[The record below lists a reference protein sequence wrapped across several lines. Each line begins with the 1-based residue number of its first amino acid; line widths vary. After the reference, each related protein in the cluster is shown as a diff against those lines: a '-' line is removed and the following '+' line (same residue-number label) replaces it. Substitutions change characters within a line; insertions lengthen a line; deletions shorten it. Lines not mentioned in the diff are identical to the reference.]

1 MDIQM
6 IVYMK
11 IYQSAAIGIN
21 HKSYCIWPWQYVPL
35 TPPAWY
41 YSSDIKGQNK
51 CNRNQITPNFTESA
65 DIFKLTKEIIVLESF
80 LNQIVQK
87 SKSFH
92 LRASAYA
99 IFALQVERLKNSKK
113 ILRKISLPSLFRIE
127 NESVHD
133 TYKEIDWK
141 ISK

>member
-35 TPPAWY
+35 APPTWY
-41 YSSDIKGQNK
+41 YCSDIKSQNK
-51 CNRNQITPNFTESA
+51 CNRNQITPNFTESTN
-65 DIFKLTKEIIVLESF
+65 IFKLTKEIIVLESF
-80 LNQIVQK
+80 FNQIVPK

-99 IFALQVERLKNSKK
+99 IFALQVERLKKSKK
-113 ILRKISLPSLFRIE
+113 TLRKISLPSLFRIE